1 MASQRSQWL
10 ADLAAS
16 VARRQW
22 NACPRLLFRVLY
34 GAPATDLLPLT
45 AETIRRYLPVFEGR
59 WPGVGWP
66 REILDAPEEWLR
78 KSGRARPDAPEP
90 ECDSDGKF
98 LFSLDALLLATNY
111 QDDVGILTS
120 SCACGIIEVVGALAL
135 GSVDA
140 KDVPDQVAGCGS
152 TRPGKLLHRDPDSP
166 LEIARSREWQNFLD
180 LLVPTEI
187 VNYPDPQPQQLEV
200 GLALWE
206 RHAML
211 LIVPE
216 AASLFT

>member
-1 MASQRSQWL
+1 MMA
-10 ADLAAS
+10 
-16 VARRQW
+16 V
-22 NACPRLLFRVLY
+22 VL
-34 GAPATDLLPLT
+34 G
-45 AETIRRYLPVFEGR
+45 
-59 WPGVGWP
+59 
-66 REILDAPEEWLR
+66 
-78 KSGRARPDAPEP
+78 
-90 ECDSDGKF
+90 
-98 LFSLDALLLATNY
+98 TNY

-135 GSVDA
+135 GSVDP

-152 TRPGKLLHRDPDSP
+152 IGPGKLLQRDPDSP

-180 LLVPTEI
+180 LLVPTGI
-187 VNYPDPQPQQLEV
+187 VNYPDPSPQQLE
-200 GLALWE
+200 GDLSLWE